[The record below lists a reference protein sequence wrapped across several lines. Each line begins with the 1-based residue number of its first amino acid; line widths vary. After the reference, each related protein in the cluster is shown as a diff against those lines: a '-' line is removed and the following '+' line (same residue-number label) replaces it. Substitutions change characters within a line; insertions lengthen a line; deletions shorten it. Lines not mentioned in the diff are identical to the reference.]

1 MSTPIAYK
9 KGYPFEKNSLV
20 VSIVLDRDPTSAD
33 IKNPQTGG
41 YIQINTICTNRST
54 NASFIYT
61 SAGNWAGITDAASGN
76 VDGPVSA
83 TDNALA
89 RFDGTTGKLI
99 QNSAAVL
106 TDGGALSG
114 IRATLLAGTATA
126 GTAPLKLT
134 SGVDLTAP
142 EAGAIE
148 YDGAHITY
156 TNTAVARKTLAT
168 GPAVSTDLALAKYT
182 GILGEIQNSGT
193 TLSAANVM
201 TFPAQGGVVLTAGG
215 ANPRKGVA
223 TLVAG
228 TVTVTTTA
236 AVTGSV
242 ICLTIVTL
250 GTVATAKSM
259 LVTITNGVNFAITS
273 EDNTDTSVLN
283 WAIVA

>member
-76 VDGPVSA
+76 VDGPASA
-83 TDNALA
+83 TENALA
-89 RFDGTTGKLI
+89 RFDGTTGKI
-99 QNSAAVL
+99 IKNS
-106 TDGGALSG
+106 S
-114 IRATLLAGTATA
+114 
-126 GTAPLKLT
+126 
-134 SGVDLTAP
+134 
-142 EAGAIE
+142 
-148 YDGAHITY
+148 
-156 TNTAVARKTLAT
+156 
-168 GPAVSTDLALAKYT
+168 
-182 GILGEIQNSGT
+182 T